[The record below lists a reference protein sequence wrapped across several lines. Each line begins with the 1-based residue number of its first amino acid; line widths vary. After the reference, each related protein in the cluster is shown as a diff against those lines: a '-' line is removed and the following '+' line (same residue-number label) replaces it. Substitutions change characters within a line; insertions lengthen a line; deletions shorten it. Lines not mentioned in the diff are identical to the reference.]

1 MYYLKEIPN
10 LNVIFKNKNL
20 TQKES
25 SEEIGISEETF
36 SRILNRK
43 RKCSKVTAY
52 AITKFFDKESD
63 IEDYFEKE

>member
-1 MYYLKEIPN
+1 MYYLKEILN

-52 AITKFFDKESD
+52 AITKFFDKEAD

>member
-52 AITKFFDKESD
+52 AITKFFDKEAD
-63 IEDYFEKE
+63 IEDYFEK

>member
-1 MYYLKEIPN
+1 MYCFKEIE
-10 LNVIFKNKNL
+10 NVDRMFQNRNL
-20 TQKES
+20 TQKEA

-43 RKCSKVTAY
+43 RECSKVTAY
-52 AITKFFDKESD
+52 AITKFFDSEAG

>member
-1 MYYLKEIPN
+1 MYWFKEIEN
-10 LNVIFKNKNL
+10 LSQMFQNRNL

-25 SEEIGISEETF
+25 SKEIGISEETF

-52 AITKFFDKESD
+52 AITKFFDSEAD

>member
-1 MYYLKEIPN
+1 MYIFKEIEN
-10 LNVIFKNKNL
+10 LNQMFKNSNT

-25 SEEIGISEETF
+25 SQEIGIAEETF

-52 AITKFFDKESD
+52 AITKFFDKEAE
-63 IEDYFEKE
+63 IEDYFDKN

>member
-1 MYYLKEIPN
+1 MYWFKEIEN
-10 LNVIFKNKNL
+10 LSQMFQNRNL

-25 SEEIGISEETF
+25 AKEIGISEETF

-52 AITKFFDKESD
+52 SITKFFDSEAD

>member
-1 MYYLKEIPN
+1 MYY
-10 LNVIFKNKNL
+10 FKKIENFSRVFQNRNL
-20 TQKES
+20 TQKEAS
-25 SEEIGISEETF
+25 AEIGISEETF

-52 AITKFFDKESD
+52 AITKFFDSEAD